1 MYKYKL
7 YTQATLPNRM
17 CNRSTI
23 SNTHSKCKYI
33 AIYDIN
39 NDINLY
45 KVQKSYKTSTNKINK
60 RRSYHDL

>member
-1 MYKYKL
+1 MYKNKL

-39 NDINLY
+39 NDIN
-45 KVQKSYKTSTNKINK
+45 
-60 RRSYHDL
+60 